1 METEP
6 DNPVYRAAQAKVM
19 REVAP
24 RTDTEEYMLS
34 RLERIESAIDR
45 ISTGQKQSSP
55 VASDALRRIRAV
67 LDPAKVLNGLNK
79 DTALIEFDDNII
91 QITRTD
97 DGTTLRRLLTPQR
110 EEVIPA
116 AKWRHLVD

>member
-1 METEP
+1 
-6 DNPVYRAAQAKVM
+6 
-19 REVAP
+19 
-24 RTDTEEYMLS
+24 MLS